1 MVPIVARALMLLAV
15 CVVLITVALLLPPG
29 RQAPAGERPV
39 LSFLIIVAALILGIF
54 VLLMLLFAGP

>member
-29 RQAPAGERPV
+29 RQASAGERPV
-39 LSFLIIVAALILGIF
+39 LSFLVIVAALILGIF
-54 VLLMLLFAGP
+54 VLLMVLFAGP